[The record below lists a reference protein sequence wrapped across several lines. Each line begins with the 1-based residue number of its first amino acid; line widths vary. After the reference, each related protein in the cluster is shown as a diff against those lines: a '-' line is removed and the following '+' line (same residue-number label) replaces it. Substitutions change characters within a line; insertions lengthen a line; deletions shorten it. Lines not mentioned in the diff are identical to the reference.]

1 MLTDTTLLWLN
12 VSRTLDSILFRL
24 MQYTETI
31 APTITIAIT
40 TGIITPIGAEDL
52 PPVFLPLEKKL
63 KAAKFRV
70 SFKISG

>member
-1 MLTDTTLLWLN
+1 
-12 VSRTLDSILFRL
+12 

-31 APTITIAIT
+31 APTITTAIT

-63 KAAKFRV
+63 KTAKFRV
-70 SFKISG
+70 SFKIYLKLYVCSPLFNN